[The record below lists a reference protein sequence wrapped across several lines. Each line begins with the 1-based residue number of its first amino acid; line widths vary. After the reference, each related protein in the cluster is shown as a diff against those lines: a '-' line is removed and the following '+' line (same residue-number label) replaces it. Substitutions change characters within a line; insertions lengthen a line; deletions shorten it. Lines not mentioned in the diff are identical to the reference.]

1 MKAIDLISENIPP
14 LIHTDSGEK
23 AMIWMEEFKVSHL
36 AVLKNG
42 NFVGLLS
49 ESDILDRLDDKET
62 LDVLFDHLP
71 RFYVISSVH
80 VYEVLSKMAAA
91 KVTVIPILNDQEKY
105 LGCISSHELLHHLAS
120 TNSMKEAG
128 GIIVVECNAIDYS
141 MSQIAQIIESE
152 NAKILSSYIFNT
164 SDSKKLEVTLKIN
177 QLDLTRIMRSFE
189 RYDYIVKASFQAKTH
204 ENDIQWRY
212 DVLMNYLKF

>member
-1 MKAIDLISENIPP
+1 MKALDLISDNIPP

-36 AVLKNG
+36 PVLKNG
-42 NFVGLLS
+42 SFVGLLS
-49 ESDILDRLDDKET
+49 EADILDRLDDKET

-71 RFYVISSVH
+71 RLYVNSSVH
-80 VYEVLSKMAAA
+80 IYEVLSKMAAA
-91 KVTVIPILNDQEKY
+91 KVTVMPILNDKETY
-105 LGCISSHELLHHLAS
+105 LGCISSHKLLHNLAS
-120 TNSMKEAG
+120 TSSIKEQG
-128 GIIVVECNAIDYS
+128 GIIVIECNAIDYS
-141 MSQIAQIIESE
+141 MSQIAQIVESE
-152 NAKILSSYIFNT
+152 NAKILSSYIFSK
-164 SDSKKLEVTLKIN
+164 SDSQKMEITLKIN

-189 RYDYIVKASFQAKTH
+189 RYDYVVKASFQAKTH

>member
-71 RFYVISSVH
+71 RLYVNSSVH

-91 KVTVIPILNDQEKY
+91 KVTVIPILNDQETY

-120 TNSMKEAG
+120 TNSMKEEG
-128 GIIVVECNAIDYS
+128 GILVIECNAIDYS
-141 MSQIAQIIESE
+141 MSQIAQIVESE
-152 NAKILSSYIFNT
+152 GAKILSAYT
-164 SDSKKLEVTLKIN
+164 STQENSLKMDLVLKIN
-177 QLDLTRIMRSFE
+177 KSDLSPLIASFDRFNYE
-189 RYDYIVKASFQAKTH
+189 IKASFH
-204 ENDIQWRY
+204 ESSHEEDLQSRY
-212 DVLMNYLKF
+212 EQFLKYLNF